1 MMIDSLKSLF
11 IRDLEKV
18 SQEIEA
24 YEAEELLWKR
34 VDGINNPAGNLALHL
49 IGNLSTYIGK
59 NLGSTRYVRNR
70 PAEFSEICPK
80 EEILIRLK
88 ETSSMLDMTFD
99 SLSDSELNLEYPT
112 QEFGYPMTTA
122 YFLVHLQGHLNYHL
136 GQINYHRR
144 LINNIK

>member
-34 VDGINNPAGNLALHL
+34 ADGINNPAGNLALHL
-49 IGNLSTYIGK
+49 IGNLNTYIGK
-59 NLGSTRYVRNR
+59 NLGNTRYVRNR
-70 PAEFSEICPK
+70 PAEFSDICSK
-80 EEILIRLK
+80 EEILNRLK

-112 QEFGYPMTTA
+112 QEFGYPMTTG
-122 YFLVHLQGHLNYHL
+122 YFLVHLHGHLNYHL